1 MALARPPNGVS
12 SILGANHADHSR
24 FRRLLSHAF
33 SDKGI
38 REQDPLIRQYVDLLI
53 QRLHE
58 HAGQGSQDMV
68 DWYTWTT
75 FDVIGDLAF
84 GEPFNCLRD
93 VATHPWIALL
103 FGNLKAAPFIN
114 AFYRYG
120 LSSLVGLLAPKKL
133 LQSRKENYEYSATKI
148 DQRLESKS
156 ERFDFWDKVLIH
168 NKEGKGT
175 GMTRDEMVS
184 NASLLILAGSET
196 TATLLSGA
204 TYLLLKHPDV
214 MAKLITE
221 IRTTFKSSSEIDL
234 LTVGTLKYMLAVLDE
249 TMRLYPPVTSQPNRV
264 TPRGGEIVCGK
275 WVAEGVCLTFKLPSS
290 VTFRLTPYQTSIA
303 MQQYASNHLE
313 SNFHR
318 PDEFLPQRWLGDV
331 EFGDDKRA
339 VLQPFAVGP
348 RNCIGRNLAYAE
360 MRLILAKVLF
370 NFDLE
375 LDEGKTGQWLD
386 QKVYILWEK
395 NPLWVRLKPVERA

>member
-1 MALARPPNGVS
+1 MNGVYS
-12 SILGANHADHSR
+12 VLGANRADHSR

-38 REQDPLIRQYVDLLI
+38 REQNPLIRRYTDLLI
-53 QRLHE
+53 QKLYE
-58 HAGQGSQDMV
+58 HAGQGSQNMV

-75 FDVIGDLAF
+75 FDVIADLAF

-93 VATHPWIALL
+93 VVTHPWIASM
-103 FGNLKAAPFIN
+103 FGNIKVVPFVN
-114 AFYRYG
+114 AFNRYG
-120 LSSLVGLLAPKKL
+120 LSCLVGLLAPKRL
-133 LQSRKENYEYSATKI
+133 LQLRRENYEFAVAKI
-148 DQRLESKS
+148 DRRLEGGR
-156 ERFDFWDKVLIH
+156 ERNDFWDKILAH
-168 NKEGKGT
+168 NEEGKGT

-184 NASLLILAGSET
+184 NASLLVLAGSET

-214 MAKLITE
+214 MAKLVTE
-221 IRTTFKSSSEIDL
+221 IRTTFKSDSEVDL
-234 LTVGTLKYMLAVLDE
+234 LTVGKLEYMLAVLDE

-264 TPRGGEIVCGK
+264 APTGGEIVCGK
-275 WVAEGVCLTFKLPSS
+275 WVAEGVRLVSKPHLCSLFPLTLH
-290 VTFRLTPYQTSIA
+290 QTSIS
-303 MQQYASNHLE
+303 MQQYASYRLE

-318 PDEFLPQRWLGDV
+318 PNEFLPQRWLGDV
-331 EFGDDKRA
+331 EFADDDQA

-370 NFDLE
+370 HFDLE
-375 LDEGKTGQWLD
+375 LDEGKTGQWMD
-386 QKVYILWEK
+386 QKVYLLWEK
-395 NPLWVRLKPVERA
+395 NPLWAKLKPVSRA